1 MFHLHMNSEHEE
13 INPAS
18 YESDLLRVL
27 IGYFH
32 VSLLQ
37 QLALARHGKAFEGL
51 IQAEK
56 DTLSNDAVAAVL
68 SVARLMT
75 PEQMK
80 KIWQQSDAPPKMG
93 PIN

>member
-1 MFHLHMNSEHEE
+1 MESDNE
-13 INPAS
+13 INQTS

-37 QLALARHGKAFEGL
+37 QLALARHGKPFETL

-56 DTLSNDAVAAVL
+56 DALENDMIGAVVG
-68 SVARLMT
+68 VARLVT
-75 PEQMK
+75 PEQVK
-80 KIWQQSDAPPKMG
+80 KFWQQPGIPPKMG